1 MQLCYFL
8 VFMMSVLIALTYA
21 VDEAFFSS
29 CRVGDVAKV
38 KSYLEAGV
46 SASSRDVRGNTGMI
60 IAAGRGQNEVIKL
73 LLSYGASVEDASSM
87 GIFEGKNAISW
98 ACSQGRVETVALL
111 MQAGANP
118 EKPPTGG
125 AFAGKNGLMW
135 AASQGR
141 TEVVKFLIAAGVDVD
156 YSSDFGKF
164 QVRTAKTF
172 FSAFI

>member
-1 MQLCYFL
+1 MIRGQCLYVIICIICFTA
-8 VFMMSVLIALTYA
+8 VWA

-29 CRVGDVAKV
+29 CRVGDVNKV
-38 KSYLEAGV
+38 KSFLEAGV
-46 SASSRDVRGNTGMI
+46 SANSRDIRGNTGMI
-60 IAAGRGQNEVIKL
+60 IASGRGQNEVIKL
-73 LLSYGASVEDASSM
+73 LLAYGANVDDASSM
-87 GIFEGKNAISW
+87 GIFEGKTSISW

-118 EKPPTGG
+118 EKPPTIG

-141 TEVVKFLIAAGVDVD
+141 TEVVKFLISAGIDVD

-164 QVRTAKTF
+164 KV
-172 FSAFI
+172 SS